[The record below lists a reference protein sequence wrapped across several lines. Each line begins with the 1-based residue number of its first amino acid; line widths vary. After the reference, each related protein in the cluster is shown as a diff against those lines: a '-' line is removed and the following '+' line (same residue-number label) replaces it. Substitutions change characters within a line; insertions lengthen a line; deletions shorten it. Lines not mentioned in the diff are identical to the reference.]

1 MKKLAFTLIALATAL
16 NLAACA
22 TIQSIGNVGP
32 KKLRVYSITQTDFFS
47 ANRMLLVTDKKGNV
61 VAATGGTVSGPGT
74 VGLETAGTI
83 ATAGAVYYG
92 AKAVQ
97 NGVDHANVNV
107 HNVPSSF
114 TVKGIPSSIDING
127 RIKK

>member
-1 MKKLAFTLIALATAL
+1 MKKIVVRSLVVISAL

-22 TIQSIGNVGP
+22 TIESIGNVGP
-32 KKLRVYSITQTDFFS
+32 KKLRVYSIAQTDFFS
-47 ANRMLLVTDKKGNV
+47 ASRMLLVTDKKGNV
-61 VAATGGTVSGPGT
+61 VAASGGTVSGPGT
-74 VGLETAGTI
+74 VGLETAGTA

-97 NGVDHANVNV
+97 SGVDHANVNV

-114 TVKGIPSSIDING
+114 TVKGIPSSIDITG
-127 RIKK
+127 SIKK